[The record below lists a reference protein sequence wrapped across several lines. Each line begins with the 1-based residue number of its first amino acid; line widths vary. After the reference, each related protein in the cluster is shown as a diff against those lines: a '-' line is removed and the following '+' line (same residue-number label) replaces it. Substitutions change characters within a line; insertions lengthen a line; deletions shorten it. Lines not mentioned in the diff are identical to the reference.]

1 MLEDVDTGR
10 VVERK
15 YVMARKLLSRT
26 VAAAGFIGAI
36 HVFMVWGQVPSPEA
50 WILGAIIYAA
60 LIAVMLSSRSL
71 IDKCAI
77 YAMFVVIAVIGGLT
91 ICPCTHSEVALS
103 LPAGLITL
111 WLFHIAKRV
120 LPAAWSA
127 TTVNRHPETDADQNV
142 SA

>member
-15 YVMARKLLSRT
+15 YVLARKLLSRT

-60 LIAVMLSSRSL
+60 LIAVMLATGPIKASTL
-71 IDKCAI
+71 AT
-77 YAMFVVIAVIGGLT
+77 FT
-91 ICPCTHSEVALS
+91 
-103 LPAGLITL
+103 PA
-111 WLFHIAKRV
+111 
-120 LPAAWSA
+120 S
-127 TTVNRHPETDADQNV
+127 
-142 SA
+142 